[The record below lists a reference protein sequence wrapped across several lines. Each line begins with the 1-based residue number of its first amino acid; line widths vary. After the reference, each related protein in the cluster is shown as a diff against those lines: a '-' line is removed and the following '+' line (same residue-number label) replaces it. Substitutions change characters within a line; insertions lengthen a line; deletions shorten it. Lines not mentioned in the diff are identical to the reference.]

1 MAATIKM
8 VAERAGVSVATVSKY
23 INGGNVYEENR
34 IKVQNAIDELD
45 YKINE
50 VARSLKTNKTY
61 TVGILAASIQS
72 TFIAGIISSVQ
83 HYLLQQGYSTII
95 ADYQEDEKQ
104 ERTQLEV
111 LMQRQ
116 VDGLIVFPEENEED
130 VIRYVQEKGI
140 PVLMV
145 DNLVENVPCDAIL
158 TDNVSGTYEAV
169 ERLIQLNH
177 RRIGIITGPQTM
189 YTARERLKG
198 YERAHEDYHIE
209 KDGDLVRVGG
219 YNIDGGYRSMVEL
232 LELENPP
239 TAVVMGNYY
248 TAIGTLKAINE
259 RKLRIPQDISV
270 VSFDYLEFSCILE
283 KEITSICQQCDEM
296 GKMAATKLVKRIK
309 GDQKNFPQIIRV
321 KPEIKYTESIR
332 KI

>member
-34 IKVQNAIDELD
+34 VRVQKAIDDLD

-61 TVGILAASIQS
+61 TVGILASSIQS
-72 TFIAGIISSVQ
+72 IFIAGIISSIQ
-83 HYLLQQGYSTII
+83 HYLLEHGYSTII

-104 ERTQLEV
+104 ERKQLEV
-111 LMQRQ
+111 LMQKH
-116 VDGLIVFPEENEED
+116 VDGLIIFPEENEED
-130 VIRYVQEKGI
+130 VIRYIQNQGI
-140 PVLMV
+140 PVLIV
-145 DNLVENVPCDAIL
+145 DNLVENAPCDAIL
-158 TDNVSGTYEAV
+158 TDNVSGIYEAV

-209 KDGDLVRVGG
+209 KYPELIQTCQYD
-219 YNIDGGYRSMVEL
+219 IDGGYQSMKAL
-232 LELENPP
+232 LDLKDPP

-248 TAIGTLKAINE
+248 TSIGTLKAINE
-259 RKLRIPQDISV
+259 RKLRIPYDISV

-283 KEITSICQQCDEM
+283 TEITCICQQCDEI
-296 GKMAATKLVKRIK
+296 GKKAASKIVKRIK

-321 KPEIKYTESIR
+321 KPEVRYTESIQ